1 MVALAAVLVAP
12 RRLELQEFAVPDAA
26 DDDGILSV
34 EACGLCGTDYEQ
46 WIGEFDFNN
55 GKPLIPGH
63 EIMGRVGAIGDAARS
78 RWGIAE
84 GDRIA
89 VEGTIPCGT
98 CKWCL
103 TGVYKQCGKQAYGL
117 RVGVDVPPSLWGGY
131 ATHMYLHP
139 RAVVHRLP
147 SDIPTDVMSLFN
159 PLSNAVRWTCEVGG
173 VGLGSSVVI
182 CGPGQRGLLA
192 VLAAA
197 DAGAQQIIVT
207 GTKLDHARLAQAI
220 ALGATSVIDIDEQD
234 PIAAVRQLTSGNLV
248 DVVVDVTNGANS
260 PIVQA
265 VEMIRPG
272 GKIVL
277 AGLKGRHPIEGLL
290 TDRIVVKEIQV
301 LGVMSAGWTSV
312 ELAIRIIERRRDLLA
327 RLKPKAFALEDVTTA
342 VRTLGR
348 EIVDPDV
355 LHLHLAMNAQ
365 VQ

>member
-1 MVALAAVLVAP
+1 MVATAAVLVAP
-12 RRLELQEFAVPDAA
+12 RRLELQEFAVPEITA
-26 DDDGILSV
+26 DDGILSV

-46 WIGEFDFNN
+46 WIGEFDANK

-63 EIMGRVGAIGDAARS
+63 EIMGHVGAIGDAARK

-103 TGVYKQCGKQAYGL
+103 TGVYKQCGKEAYGL
-117 RVGVDVPPSLWGGY
+117 RVGVDVAPSLWGGY

-147 SDIPTDVMSLFN
+147 DDIPTDVMSLFN
-159 PLSNAVRWTCEVGG
+159 PLSNAIRWTCEVGE

-197 DAGAQQIIVT
+197 DAGAHQIIVT
-207 GTKLDHARLAQAI
+207 GTKLDHRRLEQALE
-220 ALGATSVIDIDEQD
+220 LGATAVIDIDEQD
-234 PIAAVRQLTSGNLV
+234 PVAAVRELTGGNLV
-248 DVVVDVTNGANS
+248 DVVVDVTNGSSS

-265 VEMIRPG
+265 VEMVRPG

-277 AGLKGRHPIEGLL
+277 AGLKGRHPIAGLL

-301 LGVMSAGWTSV
+301 VGVMSAGWTSV
-312 ELAIRIIERRRDLLA
+312 ELAIRVIERKRDILA

-355 LHLHLAMNAQ
+355 LHLHLAMKGTAS
-365 VQ
+365 